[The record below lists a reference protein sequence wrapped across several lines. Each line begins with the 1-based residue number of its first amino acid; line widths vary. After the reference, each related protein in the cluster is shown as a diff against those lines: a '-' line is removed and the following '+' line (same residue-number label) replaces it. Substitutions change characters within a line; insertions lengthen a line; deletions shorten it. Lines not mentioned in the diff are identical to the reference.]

1 MAWRS
6 PSDGAPLSGAERP
19 HWSER
24 RWLRALRGARGRPLG
39 FVLLALLLLLLLVP
53 EGWVSLLRPLRLATF
68 DAYQHQAPRVRRSAP
83 ALIVAIDDASLRHHG
98 QWPWP
103 RTWLA
108 ALVDRIAAA
117 QPAAIA
123 LDILMPE
130 PDRLSPGRLPD
141 LITGL
146 APDATA
152 GLRRL
157 PSNDAVLAH
166 AIRSHRVI
174 VPMAG
179 IDGEG
184 LGADPGRRAPVRV
197 FGADPLP
204 FLRRFDGALRNL
216 DEIDAAGRGHGL
228 LSVDV
233 ERGVVRRAPL
243 MAAVG
248 SSPVPALAIE
258 ILRVAAGVPAFA
270 VRASPGGV
278 ESVGVGDLVVP
289 TETDG
294 SVWIHYSPHDP
305 SRFVSAADVLAGR
318 ASLRQFERKLVLI
331 GVTAVGLS
339 DYQATPVADR
349 MPGVEI
355 HAQLLEGIFDGSL
368 LSRPRWVGRT
378 EAGLLAAGG
387 LLLVLAVPRLS
398 AKRSAGLLA
407 ALIVGLIALG
417 SLLYLKAGILL
428 DWAAPA
434 LSLSVLY
441 TTMLVVTLVEGESQ
455 RRALRLE
462 IARQREAAARLAG
475 ELEAARRIQLGSLP
489 RAAEAFPNETRFD
502 LYAFL
507 DPAREVGG
515 DLYDF
520 FLLDADRLFFLI
532 GDVSGKGLP
541 GSLFMT
547 VSKALCKSAA
557 LRQGGRVAR
566 VLCEANVELSRDNA
580 EGLFV
585 TVLAGSL
592 NVSTGELEYCNAGHE
607 PPQLLPRRERGLR
620 SLDGGGP
627 PLCTLDDFE
636 YAASPLRLQPGDTLC
651 LVTDGVTEAMN
662 ATGELYGR
670 ARLAAV
676 LSRLG
681 DATSASQVGETVR
694 TDVESFAAGAEPAD
708 DMAILVLRWI
718 GPSASG
724 R

>member
-6 PSDGAPLSGAERP
+6 SSDGTPLSNAERS

-39 FVLLALLLLLLLVP
+39 VGLLVVLLLLLLAP
-53 EGWVSLLRPLRLATF
+53 EGWVSLLRPLRLAVF
-68 DAYQHQAPRVRRSAP
+68 DAYQHQAPRARRSAP
-83 ALIVAIDDASLRHHG
+83 ALIVAIDDASLRHLG

-108 ALVDRIAAA
+108 TLVDRVAEGR
-117 QPAAIA
+117 PAAIA

-130 PDRLSPGRLPD
+130 PDRLSPGRLPG

-146 APDATA
+146 APDAVA
-152 GLRRL
+152 GLQRL

-166 AIRSHRVI
+166 AIRSHQVV

-179 IDGEG
+179 LDGEG
-184 LGADPGRRAPVRV
+184 LGAGGRRAPVRA

-204 FLRRFDGALRNL
+204 FLRRFDAALRNL
-216 DEIDAAGRGHGL
+216 DEIDGAGGGHGL
-228 LSVDV
+228 LSVDI
-233 ERGVVRRAPL
+233 ERGVVRRVPL

-248 SSPVPALAIE
+248 PSLVPTLAIE
-258 ILRVAAGVPAFA
+258 TLRVAAGVPAFA
-270 VRASPGGV
+270 VRASARGV

-289 TETDG
+289 TEADG

-318 ASLRQFERKLVLI
+318 VAPHLFERKLVLI

-339 DYQATPVADR
+339 DHQATPVADR

-355 HAQLLEGIFDGSL
+355 HAQLLEDIFDGSL
-368 LSRPRWVGRT
+368 LSRPRWVGLV
-378 EAGLLAAGG
+378 EGGLLAAGG
-387 LLLVLAVPRLS
+387 LLLILAVPHLS
-398 AKRSAGLLA
+398 ARRSAGLLV
-407 ALIVGLIALG
+407 ALIVVLIALG
-417 SLLYLKAGILL
+417 SLLYLKVGILL
-428 DWAAPA
+428 DGAAPA

-441 TTMLVVTLVEGESQ
+441 TAMLVVTLAEGESQ

-489 RAAEAFPNETRFD
+489 RAADVFANETRFD

-520 FLLDADRLFFLI
+520 FPLDADRLFFLI

-547 VSKALCKSAA
+547 MSKALCKGAA
-557 LRQGGRVAR
+557 LRQDGRVAR
-566 VLCEANVELSRDNA
+566 VLGEAHTELSRDNA

-585 TVLAGSL
+585 TVLAGTL

-607 PPQLLPRRERGLR
+607 TPYLLPRRERSLR
-620 SLDGGGP
+620 RLDGGGP
-627 PLCTLDDFE
+627 PLCAVDDFA
-636 YAASPLRLQPGDTLC
+636 YAATSLRLAPGDTLC
-651 LVTDGVTEAMN
+651 LVTDGVTEAMS
-662 ATGELYGR
+662 ASGELYGR
-670 ARLAAV
+670 SRLASV

-681 DATSASQVGETVR
+681 DAVSASHVGEAVR
-694 TDVESFAAGAEPAD
+694 SDVESFAAGAERAD
-708 DMAILVLRWI
+708 DVAILVLRWI
-718 GPSASG
+718 GPGATG